1 MFFGK
6 SKRKNIINEAV
17 LDLRKYTPGALE
29 NVKIINAALVIFPEN
44 PGEALM
50 DAYGKIKIKNVAVTL
65 NVPDDKKIINF
76 NGTTVLGDENVVP
89 GAIHMTNGLTVIKST
104 PEEPVELISNGL
116 TVYGE
121 NTRLNILTQNG
132 LSAQAP
138 FQINDVRIFPHDIGI
153 DSLFVKSLTDNTVIA
168 AGNDMIIY
176 SDVSLELLKSK
187 KLYFVA
193 GSLIKCDYSIL
204 GYIQTIATAGKK
216 IQVNES

>member
-6 SKRKNIINEAV
+6 NKRKKIINEAV

-50 DAYGKIKIKNVAVTL
+50 DAYGNVKIKNVAATL

-76 NGTTVLGDENVVP
+76 NGTTVLGNENIVP
-89 GAIHMTNGLTVIKST
+89 GAIHMTNGLTVVKST

-116 TVYGE
+116 IVYGE
-121 NTRLNILTQNG
+121 NTRLNILAQNG
-132 LSAQAP
+132 ISVQIL
-138 FQINDVRIFPHDIGI
+138 FEINDARIFPQDIRI
-153 DSLFVKSLTDNTVIA
+153 DSLFVENLADNSVVV
-168 AGNDMIIY
+168 AGSTIIICNDI
-176 SDVSLELLKSK
+176 SLELLKSK

-193 GSLIKCDYSIL
+193 VNLIKCDYSIL
-204 GYIQTIATAGKK
+204 GYIQTIATAGQK
-216 IQVNES
+216 IQVNE